1 VVAWDAHGFD
11 ADVSNE
17 TLALTTLG
25 GLPIGAAVNL
35 ERSLLPTT
43 RLGGHLVSGHV
54 DAVGAVEKVWDDGRS
69 QRWRFTAPRG
79 VLRYVAAKGSIAVDG
94 TSLTVNA
101 VDDTGF
107 EVNLVPHTVAHT
119 AFGETAVGA
128 AVNLEVDTIARYVER
143 LLATREESIKL
154 AKLRLDNGVSS
165 ELDYHQAEGLTQAA
179 RATLAQ
185 QQRQRALDENA
196 LVLLLGQSLPPE
208 VLATVNG
215 YRLAD
220 TPAMAA
226 LPAGLPSDLLTRR
239 PDIRQAEQTLLAS
252 NANIGAARAAFF
264 PRISLTASVGSVSS
278 ELSGLFKSG
287 SWAFSLAPQLVLPIF
302 DAGRNQAGLD
312 SAQAGRAIA
321 VAQYEKAIQTAF
333 REVADALAGQATLTD
348 QLNAQKAQSDAEAK
362 RLKLSDL
369 RYRNGVASYLD
380 FLDAQRSLFSTQQA
394 VVQTRLVQLQNQVAL
409 YKTLGGGWTETGTA
423 PVAQ

>member
-1 VVAWDAHGFD
+1 MFTGLIQAVGRLTQREVRGGDQRLRFGWGTLPAHDIELGESIAVSGCCLTVVAWDAHGFD

-143 LLATREESIKL
+143 LLAAREES
-154 AKLRLDNGVSS
+154 A
-165 ELDYHQAEGLTQAA
+165 
-179 RATLAQ
+179 
-185 QQRQRALDENA
+185 
-196 LVLLLGQSLPPE
+196 
-208 VLATVNG
+208 
-215 YRLAD
+215 
-220 TPAMAA
+220 
-226 LPAGLPSDLLTRR
+226 
-239 PDIRQAEQTLLAS
+239 
-252 NANIGAARAAFF
+252 
-264 PRISLTASVGSVSS
+264 
-278 ELSGLFKSG
+278 
-287 SWAFSLAPQLVLPIF
+287 
-302 DAGRNQAGLD
+302 
-312 SAQAGRAIA
+312 
-321 VAQYEKAIQTAF
+321 
-333 REVADALAGQATLTD
+333 
-348 QLNAQKAQSDAEAK
+348 
-362 RLKLSDL
+362 
-369 RYRNGVASYLD
+369 
-380 FLDAQRSLFSTQQA
+380 
-394 VVQTRLVQLQNQVAL
+394 
-409 YKTLGGGWTETGTA
+409 
-423 PVAQ
+423 